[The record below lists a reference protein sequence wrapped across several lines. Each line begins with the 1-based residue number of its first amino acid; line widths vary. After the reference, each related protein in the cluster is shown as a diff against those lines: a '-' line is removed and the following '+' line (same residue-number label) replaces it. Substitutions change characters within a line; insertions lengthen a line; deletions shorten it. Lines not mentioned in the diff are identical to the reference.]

1 MAVEAVRGT
10 SRKPASSRALDE
22 LISRQTDL
30 SGCLYI
36 GYPII
41 STVEGPHA
49 IDALLVTADKGI
61 IVFDLIEGTDSGDY
75 GSRQDDSANRLE
87 ARLRVHRELTRRRD
101 LLIPIYTISFA
112 PGIADPTSCA
122 EDGYPLA
129 NSLSLMFEL
138 DRFRWKDADGKVY
151 GHALSAIQNISTI
164 RKSSRYRTITR
175 EDSRGAKLRRLE
187 NSIATLDNDQSRGV
201 IETVEGVQRIRGL
214 AGSGKTIV
222 LALKAAYLHA
232 QHPDWRIAVTF
243 FTRSLKGYFHR
254 LINTFSL
261 QTGEEPDWNRL
272 RIVHAWGAPGS
283 ADRNGIYYEF
293 CRTHGVEY
301 LDFAAARKKFGRDRA
316 FVGACQR
323 ALDQAGEEKRRYD
336 AILVDEAQDFSPPFL
351 RLCYKLLKDPRRLV
365 YAYDELQSLSG
376 ESLPPS
382 EDIFGRRADGSPRV
396 QLGHA
401 KGNGSQDDVIF
412 ERCYRNSRPVL
423 VTAHALGF
431 GIYRTPSRSSDLG
444 LVQMFDH
451 PELWEEIGY
460 RVHEG
465 RLKEGSFVAL
475 RRSEETSPKFLE
487 DHSDIDDLIRFIP
500 FDSEEDQAD
509 WLTKAIKRNLEDEE
523 LRHDDIIVINPDPV
537 STRKRVGPI
546 RARLLRMGID
556 CHTAGV
562 DTSPDIFFRRNSDSV
577 TFTGIYRA
585 KGNEAGMVYVINA
598 QDCHSTALN
607 LARGRNQIFT
617 AITRSQAWIR
627 VLGVGPKMKEVKR
640 EYEKLTAANFEL
652 KFTYPTR
659 EQRKRL
665 RIGHR
670 DMTEADHNRL
680 KNRQKNL
687 DDLVQDLEAGNLH
700 PEDLGKSTVAKLK
713 QFLLSS

>member
-1 MAVEAVRGT
+1 MTVEAVRGT
-10 SRKPASSRALDE
+10 SRKPASSQVLDD

-30 SGCLYI
+30 SGRLYI

-41 STVEGPHA
+41 STAEGPHA
-49 IDALLVTADKGI
+49 IDALLITPDKGI
-61 IVFDLIEGTDSGDY
+61 VAFDLIEGTDAGNY

-87 ARLRVHRELTRRRD
+87 ARLRVHRELTRRRN
-101 LLIPIYTISFA
+101 LLIPIHTISFA
-112 PGIADPTSCA
+112 PALVHPTSCA
-122 EDGYPLA
+122 EGGYPLA
-129 NSLSLMFEL
+129 NSSSLIFEL
-138 DRFRWKDADGKVY
+138 NRFRWEDADGKVY
-151 GHALSAIQNISTI
+151 RHALSAIQSISTI
-164 RKSSRYRTITR
+164 RKSSRNRPITR
-175 EDSRGAKLRRLE
+175 EDSRGARMRGLE
-187 NSIATLDNDQSRGV
+187 DSIATLDNDQSRGV

-272 RIVHAWGAPGS
+272 RIIHAWGAPGS
-283 ADRNGIYYEF
+283 ADRDGIYYEF
-293 CRTHGVEY
+293 CRSHAVEY
-301 LDFAAARKKFGRDRA
+301 LDFDAARRKFGRDRA
-316 FVGACQR
+316 FVGACRQ
-323 ALDQAGEEKRRYD
+323 ALNQAAGEHPLYD
-336 AILVDEAQDFSPPFL
+336 VILVDEAQDFSPAFL
-351 RLCYKLLKDPRRLV
+351 RLCHQFLKDPRRLV

-376 ESLPPS
+376 ESLPPP
-382 EDIFGRRADGSPRV
+382 EDIFGQRSDGSPRV
-396 QLGHA
+396 QLGRA
-401 KGNGSQDDVIF
+401 RGNGSRDDVVF

-431 GIYRTPSRSSDLG
+431 GIYRTPTPSSELG

-465 RLKEGSFVAL
+465 RLKEGSIVAL
-475 RRSEETSPKFLE
+475 RRSEDTSPKFLE

-509 WLTKAIKRNLEDEE
+509 WLTKAIKRNLDEDE
-523 LRHDDIIVINPDPV
+523 LRHDDIIVINPDPI
-537 STRKRVGPI
+537 STRKKVGPI

-562 DTSPDIFFRRNSDSV
+562 DTSPDTFFRRNSDSV

-627 VLGVGPKMKEVKR
+627 VLGVGSKMKEIKR
-640 EYEKLTAANFEL
+640 EYERLKAANFEL
-652 KFTYPTR
+652 KFKYPTR
-659 EQRKRL
+659 EQRKQL
-665 RIGHR
+665 RIVHR
-670 DMTEADHNRL
+670 DMTAAERNRL

-687 DDLVQDLEAGNLH
+687 DDLLQDLEAGKLH
-700 PEDLGKSTVAKLK
+700 PEDLGECTVAKLK
-713 QFLLSS
+713 QLLN